1 MHQIGIDW
9 IKISWN
15 LNLHPDNVSNYEVQ
29 YSYAGECDIIW
40 RGSTIRTT
48 GGTNS
53 SYNITA
59 LGAYL
64 NYSITLIAV
73 NDTGRSPPYTDFAR
87 TRPTGLCM
95 CGVHG

>member
-1 MHQIGIDW
+1 M
-9 IKISWN
+9 ISWN
-15 LNLHPDNVSNYEVQ
+15 LNPSSDNVSNYEVQ
-29 YSYAGECDIIW
+29 YSYAGECENII
-40 RGSTIRTT
+40 GQDSTIWTD

-53 SYNITA
+53 YNITG
-59 LGAYL
+59 LGANL
-64 NYSITLIAV
+64 NYNITLIAV